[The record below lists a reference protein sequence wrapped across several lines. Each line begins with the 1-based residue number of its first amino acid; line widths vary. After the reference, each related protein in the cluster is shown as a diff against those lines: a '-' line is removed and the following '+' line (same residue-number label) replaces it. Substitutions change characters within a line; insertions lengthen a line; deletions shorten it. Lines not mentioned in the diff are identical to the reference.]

1 MEKEQIARD
10 EAVLDVSKRLIEQ
23 NQQAYEDLAGGVQ
36 FQRVRKMFK
45 HKGCRVCS
53 CTSDGVQFRRSLN
66 LNISRQKLAR

>member
-36 FQRVRKMFK
+36 FQRVWKMFK
-45 HKGCRVCS
+45 YRVEDRCS
-53 CTSDGVQFRRSLN
+53 CASGCVQFQRSLN